1 MFNLRLHA
9 IQIDLLLKV
18 HSRYEPIKVMK
29 FVKYKLDLLVLC
41 TKSIPCYSDVQAAPA
56 KRADNQEDKNPIV
69 SLRVWEISQTL
80 WSDDDVSDTSTTYYV
95 RSRSTIRMAAQN

>member
-1 MFNLRLHA
+1 
-9 IQIDLLLKV
+9 
-18 HSRYEPIKVMK
+18 MK

-41 TKSIPCYSDVQAAPA
+41 TKSIPRYSDVQPTPA

-80 WSDDDVSDTSTTYYV
+80 WSDDDVSDTSTTYNV
-95 RSRSTIRMAAQN
+95 QSRSTIRMAAQN